1 MQAMLII
8 HAIAE
13 ESMKQEQSRS
23 STLHSKADNL
33 EKHISIMIGFVNSVL
48 VFLLER
54 NFINGD
60 VLLCSALWINVP
72 FLLGFL
78 FSVWAQRTF
87 ERLNYPS
94 GLSILHDI
102 EKDSVTQTERMLMFY
117 HLRCMGEYTEKLS
130 DVNNKR
136 AYYITLAYLLCFL
149 GFLAVLCHG
158 YSIVPGAGDILW
170 CQIAVAIM
178 GIFFYWIDN

>member
-1 MQAMLII
+1 MQVMLII

-13 ESMKQEQSRS
+13 EAMKQEQSRS

-33 EKHISIMIGFVNSVL
+33 VKHISIIIGFVNSVL
-48 VFLLER
+48 VFLLDR

-60 VLLCSALWINVP
+60 VLLCSALWINTP
-72 FLLGFL
+72 FLLGL
-78 FSVWAQRTF
+78 LVSVFAQRTF

-94 GLSILHDI
+94 GLGVLHDI
-102 EKDSVTQTERMLMFY
+102 AQASVPQTEQMLMFY
-117 HLRCMGEYTEKLS
+117 QLRCMGEYTEKLS
-130 DVNNKR
+130 DINNER
-136 AYYITLAYLLCFL
+136 AHYITLAYLLCFL

-158 YSIVPGAGDILW
+158 YSIVLGAGDILW
-170 CQIAVAIM
+170 CQIAVSVM